1 MKIAFWSYSY
11 KVIRHISLM
20 TLFYM
25 LPIGFLQAQT
35 YFFEKYGVE
44 QGLSSSKVYSLLQDK
59 NDWIWLGTESGVS
72 RFNGSEFENFSPR
85 NGLSAGGVY
94 SLAEDTLGRI
104 WFGHLNGGISI
115 YDNGKFSKL
124 KYDTIAI
131 NGDISGIKQKD
142 GKIWIITLSS
152 GAILTNFP
160 AHGDTVLSGM
170 QYRGREGLSDQVSS
184 ICVDNNNN
192 FYCITPP
199 AGIKKFNP
207 LKNAF
212 ETFLPEGLTKYFNV
226 IVMYQDK
233 KGNYWYG
240 TYNGGLYKYDADSQT
255 MRIYDIRDG
264 LSKNWISYITEDYLG
279 RVWAGTFGGGITV
292 FDGNQLKV
300 YNESNGLTATSIHWI
315 IEDKEKNMIIADHFT
330 GISIFKGDHFET
342 WADEK
347 YLPNKNVYAIE
358 EDELGRY
365 WFGTNAGISVY
376 TPGLEDDKA
385 VQFYND
391 AKNSI
396 GDKIRFIKSDKQGP
410 IWIGPGGGGGCTEV
424 GK

>member
-1 MKIAFWSYSY
+1 MTGRQPSSNRHRSSHPPAMSWQLMIHNSRRHLPLLCRIILMKIAFWSYSY

-44 QGLSSSKVYSLLQDK
+44 QGLSYSKVYSVLQDK

-207 LKNAF
+207 SKNAF

-233 KGNYWYG
+233 KGNY
-240 TYNGGLYKYDADSQT
+240 
-255 MRIYDIRDG
+255 
-264 LSKNWISYITEDYLG
+264 
-279 RVWAGTFGGGITV
+279 
-292 FDGNQLKV
+292 
-300 YNESNGLTATSIHWI
+300 
-315 IEDKEKNMIIADHFT
+315 
-330 GISIFKGDHFET
+330 
-342 WADEK
+342 
-347 YLPNKNVYAIE
+347 
-358 EDELGRY
+358 
-365 WFGTNAGISVY
+365 
-376 TPGLEDDKA
+376 
-385 VQFYND
+385 
-391 AKNSI
+391 
-396 GDKIRFIKSDKQGP
+396 
-410 IWIGPGGGGGCTEV
+410 
-424 GK
+424 